1 MSIFGAIK
9 KAIFGDNGPLGGQ
22 FGGKPAQPQPGG
34 PVAGQ
39 ANTAPHA
46 PAQPQPGTGVPK
58 QQGAQPATPASPTP
72 AAPAAPTASVDVEK
86 LLSDKAAGQQSD
98 WRHSI
103 VDLLKLLG
111 LDSSLTARKELAQEL
126 GVQGEAGTAET
137 NIALHKAVMR
147 KLAENG
153 GKVPADMLD

>member
-22 FGGKPAQPQPGG
+22 FGGKPAQPAG
-34 PVAGQ
+34 PVPGQ
-39 ANTAPHA
+39 QTTAPHA
-46 PAQPQPGTGVPK
+46 PAQSQPGSGVPHP
-58 QQGAQPATPASPTP
+58 QGGQPVSPASPTP
-72 AAPAAPTASVDVEK
+72 GAPPAPTATVDVEK
-86 LLSDKAAGQQSD
+86 LLADKAAGTPSD

-111 LDSSLTARKELAQEL
+111 LDSSLAARKELAQEL